1 MIVLTRVDSRLVH
14 GQVLEGWVPHLS
26 VRRLVVADDQV
37 AADPTASAAM
47 AIASPPGLELE
58 ICPLAKADLTSAAAD
73 GVRTLVLVRD
83 VLAAQTLH
91 QRGAL
96 RGRLQLGNVHAG
108 PGRSPRSR
116 SVFLSEGEVQ
126 ALEALAASGL
136 TVDAQ
141 AAVGEPPIPL
151 ARLTAHA

>member
-1 MIVLTRVDSRLVH
+1 MIVLTRVDSRLLH
-14 GQVLEGWVPHLS
+14 GQVLEGWVPHLA
-26 VRRLVVADDQV
+26 VGRLVVADDQV

-47 AIASPPGLELE
+47 AIAAPPELELD
-58 ICPLAKADLTSAAAD
+58 ITPLSSADLTRAATD

-83 VLAAQTLH
+83 VRGAQALH
-91 QRGAL
+91 QKGDL

-116 SVFLSEGEVQ
+116 SVFLSEAELS

-136 TVDAQ
+136 TIEAQ
-141 AAVGEPPIPL
+141 AAVGEAPVPL
-151 ARLTAHA
+151 ARLAAPA